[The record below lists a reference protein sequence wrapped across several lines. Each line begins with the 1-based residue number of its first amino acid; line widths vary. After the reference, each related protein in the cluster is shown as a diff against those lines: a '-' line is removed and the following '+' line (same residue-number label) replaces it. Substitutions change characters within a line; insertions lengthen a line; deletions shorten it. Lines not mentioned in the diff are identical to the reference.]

1 MERDP
6 LVRGLLLMLA
16 AIGAVWLGGWA
27 WQVASRFADVLL
39 LFFLAWL
46 LAFVLTPVARWLR
59 KLGLPHTLGVA
70 LVYVGLAAMFVTVG
84 LLIVPAVVS
93 QTVQLATSLPALADN
108 LQHRA
113 DELHAGLIARG
124 LPEAQLSEVYRNAIA
139 RAETIGTQALSNSLA
154 VATTVVNAFL
164 RASLV
169 LILSL
174 YIMLDGEK
182 IGRLF
187 VQLMPE
193 RYREGVGS
201 ALDQIDRTFGGF
213 IRGQLI
219 QAAVYGFGTWLV
231 MQLAGLP
238 YGLVLSLIAGVA
250 MVIPFIGPYLAMAPP
265 IVLAVILTPGSVWWV
280 FVLLFILQFIVLN
293 VIAPRIM
300 SHSVGIHPLLVFA
313 AVLIGTQVAGG
324 WGAIFG
330 VPVAAMLL
338 LLVRVFYQRVVLHL
352 PLYRSGARLS
362 VEAIAPVR
370 TITTPASPAS
380 AAPPPVQTPAA
391 PTVAPSPR

>member
-1 MERDP
+1 
-6 LVRGLLLMLA
+6 MLA

>member
-1 MERDP
+1 M
-6 LVRGLLLMLA
+6 RGLLLMLA